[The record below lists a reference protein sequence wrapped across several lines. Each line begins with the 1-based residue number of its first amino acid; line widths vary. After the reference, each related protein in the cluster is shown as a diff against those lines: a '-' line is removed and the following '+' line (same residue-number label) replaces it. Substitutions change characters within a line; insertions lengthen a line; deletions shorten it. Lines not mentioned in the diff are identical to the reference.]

1 MTTKQ
6 VCQPAE
12 APLWQGE
19 FSEQDKHNI
28 EQLRAGQAAAIVAG
42 DASAYAELCSDDI
55 QLLIPSKELVSGKTA
70 FLQVEQALFR
80 SASFTGFEKQPALV
94 VRSGDL
100 AYEVGVQQVQI
111 KNQADAAGVY
121 AARQK
126 YTHIFRRTSQGW
138 RFAVLMSNPNE

>member
-12 APLWQGE
+12 SPLWQGE
-19 FSEQDKHNI
+19 FSEQDKHDI

-42 DASAYAELCSDDI
+42 DASAYAELCCDDI

-100 AYEVGVQQVQI
+100 AYEVGVQQIQM
-111 KNQADAAGVY
+111 KNQADAVGVY

-126 YTHIFRRTSQGW
+126 YTHIFRCTRQGW

>member
-12 APLWQGE
+12 SPLWQGE
-19 FSEQDKHNI
+19 FSEQDKHDI

-42 DASAYAELCSDDI
+42 DASVYAELCHDDI

-80 SASFTGFEKQPALV
+80 SASFIGFEKQPALV

-121 AARQK
+121 SARQK